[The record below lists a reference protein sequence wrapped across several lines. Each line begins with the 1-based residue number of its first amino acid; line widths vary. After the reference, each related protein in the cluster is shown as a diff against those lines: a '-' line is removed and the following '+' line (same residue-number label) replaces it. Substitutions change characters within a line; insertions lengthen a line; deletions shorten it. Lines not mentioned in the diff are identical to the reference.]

1 MGIFHQFPYGNLH
14 AQNYDWILEVVKDF
28 MNKYENVEHAFD
40 GALEAIEAAKDGSI
54 EEMQTA
60 LQNAI
65 TAIDA
70 EYQQASAGINQA
82 RNSAMTSIQQQR
94 ADALSAIGTDKN
106 NALSAIN
113 TDKNNALLDLQTAL
127 TTALASIATQQT
139 NATQVIEQLYNTLP
153 ASAQDILGRLN
164 ILDNIIVGFTP
175 SNAFDWLQGGY
186 IYPTGYEP
194 VPTPPT
200 IYTDDPAYDKI
211 VSSRYATGCAGQRLR
226 ITTDGTINISAI
238 CCWYN
243 TPPGGA
249 PGGFAMG
256 DAGLT
261 PTFGDVIF
269 PLNTTAFSIELKKP
283 GGQTAITPADIAGH
297 IDIRWVTDFVDQ
309 ATVAPKENS
318 NTANI
323 ARETGDLFFL
333 DGVLYRALDDIAVG
347 DTIVTNGA
355 GANCQET
362 SISSEIASI
371 EGGGGGGSITGVEIV
386 NTISNLAAT
395 TANKVLVLNDDS
407 EWGTGGPCWF
417 EKNNDWST
425 YTYERINGT
434 YVAPIPNQSAMPE
447 ANAPWEQLLNIMYT
461 WVGNLNLHHGDNTQ
475 FDNDLFGP
483 RCERDSSNLFCMDCS
498 AFVCAVLLGITYNNS
513 RYVLGASADNIEKQ
527 YLSNHVGP
535 SKSTFMPKGGLQTS
549 ELAMWFAQHGRLF
562 DIPQSEDKVRDT
574 LKFGDI
580 LFGSNSENKPDSYYN
595 IEHCMFVLG
604 TTKNYI
610 VVAESSSGGTSFEP
624 QGIKITFLNIPGT
637 LTNTYLRVFARPK
650 YHNYINKQ
658 PYMPYSASSYI
669 LKAFLLPIAQIRRL
683 TDQSA
688 GSSVTYGELYSDSW
702 SMATPDYIPV
712 IEGSTVQYIG
722 DEQNSA
728 NVYYNWRLHEYDE
741 TMTIIKSTTLAY
753 YNTNG
758 SAYVNTP
765 VTLTSN
771 TKYVRFSENHY
782 QNTQTARLAE
792 NKAFKFEVIPPVQ
805 PT

>member
-1 MGIFHQFPYGNLH
+1 MPNLFPYTNTHELNL
-14 AQNYDWILEVVKDF
+14 DWILQVVKDF
-28 MNKYENVEHAFD
+28 QSKYSTIEQGID
-40 GALEAIEAAKDGSI
+40 DALADIEEAKNGSL
-54 EEMQTA
+54 EEMQSALETA
-60 LQNAI
+60 IN
-65 TAIDA
+65 AIDA
-70 EYQQASAGINQA
+70 AYQQASTGINQA
-82 RNSAMTSIQQQR
+82 RNSAITAIQQQR
-94 ADALSAIGTDKN
+94 LDALSSINTDKN

-139 NATQVIEQLYNTLP
+139 NATHIIEQLYNTLP

-164 ILDNIIVGFTP
+164 ILDNIITGYTP
-175 SNAFDWLQGGY
+175 SNAFQWLQGGY
-186 IYPTGYEP
+186 IYPEGVTP
-194 VPTPPT
+194 PTPPA
-200 IYTDDPAYDKI
+200 INTDDPAYDKI
-211 VSSRYATGCAGQRLR
+211 VSSLYMTGCAGQRLR
-226 ITTDGTINISAI
+226 ISTDGTIHINLI
-238 CCWYN
+238 CCWFN

-249 PGGFAMG
+249 PGGFSIG
-256 DAGLT
+256 QEGLT
-261 PTFGDVIF
+261 PTFGDIIF
-269 PLNTTAFSIELKKP
+269 PLNTTAFSIELVSP
-283 GGQTAITPADIAGH
+283 TGETSITPADVIGH
-297 IDIRWVTDFVDQ
+297 IDVRWVTDFVDQ
-309 ATVAPKENS
+309 ATIAPKENS
-318 NTANI
+318 NTANV
-323 ARETGDLFFL
+323 ARETGELFFL

-347 DTIVTNGA
+347 DTIVTSGA

-371 EGGGGGGSITGVEIV
+371 EGGGGGGGITGVEIV

-395 TANKVLVLNDDS
+395 TANKVLVLNDNS

-425 YTYERINGT
+425 HTYERINGT
-434 YVAPIPNQSAMPE
+434 YVSPIPNQSAMPE
-447 ANAPWEQLLNIMYT
+447 ANAPWEQLLNIMHT
-461 WVGNLNLHHGDNTQ
+461 WVGNLNLHHGDKTQ

-483 RCERDSSNLFCMDCS
+483 RCEKDSSNLFCMDCS
-498 AFVCAVLLGITYNNS
+498 AFVCAVLLGITYDNS
-513 RYVLGASADNIEKQ
+513 RYVLGANADNIEKQ
-527 YLSNHVGP
+527 YLSNHIGP
-535 SKSTFMPKGGLQTS
+535 SKSSLMPKGGLQTF

-610 VVAESSSGGTSFEP
+610 VVAESSSAGTLFEP
-624 QGIKITFLNIPGT
+624 QGIKIAFLNIPNT
-637 LTNTYLRVFARPK
+637 LTNTYLRVFARPN
-650 YHNYINKQ
+650 YQNYIPGQ
-658 PYMPYSASSYI
+658 PYMPYANGYI

-683 TDQSA
+683 TDHST
-688 GSSVTYGELYSDSW
+688 GTSVNYGELYSDSW
-702 SMATPDYIPV
+702 SMATPDYIPI
-712 IEGSTVQYIG
+712 IEGSTVEYIG
-722 DEQNSA
+722 DQQNST

-765 VTLTSN
+765 VTLTAN

-792 NKAFKFEVIPPVQ
+792 TKAFKFKVTPPN
-805 PT
+805 PI